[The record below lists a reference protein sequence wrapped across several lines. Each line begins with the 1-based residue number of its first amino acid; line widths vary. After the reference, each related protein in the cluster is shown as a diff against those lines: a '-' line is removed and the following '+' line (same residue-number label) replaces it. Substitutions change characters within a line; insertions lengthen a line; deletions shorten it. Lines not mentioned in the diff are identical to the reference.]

1 MTRASRFCPYPL
13 HCPFSFL
20 AFVAWLNA
28 GTIDRAIEQ
37 IDDWYSDNPGRKG
50 DPVLGVVWQRMVK
63 GR

>member
-1 MTRASRFCPYPL
+1 L
-13 HCPFSFL
+13 SFL